1 MIMVDRISKE
11 YGQKQA
17 VNEVSFTV
25 EPGTVTGLIGPNG
38 AGKSTTLRILL
49 GLTRPTSGEA
59 TGKGRRNREIPF
71 QLFNVGALL
80 GHSMPAHERRA
91 VDHLMWIAHSNGIP
105 RKRVMEVLSE
115 VGLEENDRTRV
126 KKYSLGMKQRLG
138 IAVVL
143 LGKPEV
149 IVLDEPMNG
158 LDPEGIHWIRSFM

>member
-11 YGQKQA
+11 YGRKQA
-17 VNEVSFTV
+17 INEVSFTV
-25 EPGTVTGLIGPNG
+25 
-38 AGKSTTLRILL
+38 
-49 GLTRPTSGEA
+49 
-59 TGKGRRNREIPF
+59 
-71 QLFNVGALL
+71 GALL
-80 GHSMPAHERRA
+80 DNSMPVPERRA

-115 VGLEENDRTRV
+115 VGLEENARTRV

-158 LDPEGIHWIRSFM
+158 LDPEGIHWIRSFMRERAEAGATVLVSSHFLTSSPRLKAGDSGTTYRWFGAF